1 MISESSCREQSG
13 AVALDSPTLRY
24 FPVPAECKVWGAL
37 ALPELEVAW
46 VSCSLLGH
54 SEALGVLHQG
64 NTPTTVLPA
73 VVLVGLLGGFQAR
86 SWDLDVAL
94 MLLPWGGGSPR
105 GLGHS
110 TNPAGAGFLG
120 TA

>member
-1 MISESSCREQSG
+1 M
-13 AVALDSPTLRY
+13 
-24 FPVPAECKVWGAL
+24 
-37 ALPELEVAW
+37 PELEVAW

-54 SEALGVLHQG
+54 SEALGVVHQG
-64 NTPTTVLPA
+64 NTPTAVLPA
-73 VVLVGLLGGFQAR
+73 MVLVRLPRGFQLC

-94 MLLPWGGGSPR
+94 TLLPWGGGSPR